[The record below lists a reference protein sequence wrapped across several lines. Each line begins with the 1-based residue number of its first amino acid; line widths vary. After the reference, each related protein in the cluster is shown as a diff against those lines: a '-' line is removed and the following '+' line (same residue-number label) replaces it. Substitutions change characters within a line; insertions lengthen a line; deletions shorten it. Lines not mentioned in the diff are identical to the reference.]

1 MNTPFKDHFCI
12 DRPNASDILQVKAPG
27 VYFLS
32 REDVYLSVSLFGH
45 NKRTRLMTADFPLY
59 VQQELVFDKVLPRD
73 VVCVWGGGGYLIPL
87 LHNTNMTITNPLWDL
102 K

>member
-1 MNTPFKDHFCI
+1 
-12 DRPNASDILQVKAPG
+12 
-27 VYFLS
+27 
-32 REDVYLSVSLFGH
+32 
-45 NKRTRLMTADFPLY
+45 MTADFPLY